1 MSSEHEQK
9 ILTKIKKLK
18 AMEESAREIGNEN
31 EALAFAARVQQMLHS
46 YKLEMAQVDEIDL
59 DAEDAI
65 EVDRE
70 FFTWDE
76 AGIERTKKRSHWLI
90 ALADYVCHYNGCKVH
105 GVHKSN
111 MVGIVGTESSRA
123 VVTWLLVTLAR
134 YGRESMEKAYRTEY
148 YQAKKRDEEEGGDYH
163 RMNMKGFRRAFVSA
177 YVSAIGQR
185 MKKQWEDDQAKNC
198 TERGLMI
205 IDKEK
210 EAVEDFWEN
219 LELVKAAGFRG
230 AHNVEGAQA
239 GRRAGEEASIK
250 CNGVQGEKRNAL
262 T

>member
-18 AMEESAREIGNEN
+18 AMEESAREIGNEA

-46 YKLEMAQVDEIDL
+46 YKLEMAQVDENDL
-59 DAEDAI
+59 DADDAI

-76 AGIERTKKRSHWLI
+76 AGIAQTRKRSHWLI
-90 ALADYVCHYNGCKVH
+90 ALADYVCRYNGCKVH

-111 MVGIVGTESSRA
+111 KVGIVGTESSRA

-134 YGRESMEKAYRTEY
+134 YGKNAMEESYRKEY
-148 YQAKKRDEEEGGDYH
+148 YLAKKDGDEH
-163 RMNMKGFRRAFVSA
+163 RMKGYRRAFLSAFVSR
-177 YVSAIGQR
+177 VGQR
-185 MKKQWEDDQAKNC
+185 IKEQWEEDQAKNC
-198 TERGLMI
+198 TERGLMV

-210 EAVEDFWEN
+210 EAVEDFWET
-219 LELVKAAGFRG
+219 LDLIKASGFRG
-230 AHNVEGAQA
+230 AYNQEGARA
-239 GRRAGEEASIK
+239 GQRAGEDAAIR
-250 CNGVQGEKRNAL
+250 CNGVGGTKRGAL